1 MTTTE
6 RRDTGRN
13 GHRRVSPRATIRPPV
28 VVRARNPL
36 TREGLAGRVD
46 ATGDVALSEHLRGLW
61 DLGAEESRMLADHHR
76 RLAALWTPPVTDPD
90 ADDPA
95 DLVELQVACSLRTTR
110 GHASALV
117 RDAHR
122 AVADFP
128 LAFARLAAGQMPAE
142 WFTRMLRRSTDLD
155 ESACARL
162 DAMVSRWDT
171 GITAERFRR
180 ELSRAIAWVAAEQIE
195 PGCVPERLRRVE
207 TFAREDGTATLAV
220 TGPVPEIFSLSTR
233 LDAGAR
239 AVQTQQRRALEAGSP
254 IPFDDGTVAETGHP
268 LPLAELRYALLVRST
283 HDTGGIEV
291 PAQRYRLNVLVP
303 ALTLLG
309 ESDAPGVIEGIA
321 PIPAPMARDLAGHVD
336 VWYRVLTDPTTGAFL
351 PLAPQ
356 RYRPTPAMLEHLR
369 LRGVQCAV
377 PGCTG
382 LVTWASEA
390 DHIEEYDH
398 RHPERGGRTEVE
410 NLHHLCW
417 KHHGLKTAGVIDPV
431 RIPGAID
438 VRDPGEGGVVHNE
451 GRGGERSGEDSG
463 LPIMPMTASAPDSSA
478 LPSPPAELPPASA
491 AGTPDP
497 GDPQPPPPRTSVPDT
512 YPHTDPHTDPDTAL
526 DTDELPPP
534 HTVVQP
540 GRTRWHLGAE
550 ATVTVSD
557 DTDLTT
563 PAMARAFFRAWARR
577 RRGSG
582 KPPVESAESGATGRS
597 GEPPAATADHPPAA
611 FDDPPPF

>member
-6 RRDTGRN
+6 RRDRAPSD
-13 GHRRVSPRATIRPPV
+13 RRGAAPRAGVRPPGP
-28 VVRARNPL
+28 VRARLPL
-36 TREGLAGRVD
+36 TREGLAERVD
-46 ATGDVALSEHLRGLW
+46 AAGDVALSRDLRSLW
-61 DLGAEESRMLADHHR
+61 DLGAEESRLLADRHR
-76 RLAALWTPPVTDPD
+76 RLAALWTPPVTDPES
-90 ADDPA
+90 DDPA

-122 AVADFP
+122 AVTAFP
-128 LAFARLAAGQMPAE
+128 LTLARLSAGQMPAE
-142 WFTRMLRRSTDLD
+142 WFTRLLRRSSDLD

-162 DAMVSRWDT
+162 DGMVSRWDA

-180 ELSRAIAWVAAEQIE
+180 ELARAIAWVAAGQ
-195 PGCVPERLRRVE
+195 PAPACVPDRLRRVE

-220 TGPVPEIFSLSTR
+220 TGPVPEIFFLSTR

-254 IPFDDGTVAETGHP
+254 IPFDDGTVAESGRP
-268 LPLAELRYALLVRST
+268 LTLAALRYALLVHSV

-321 PIPAPMARDLAGHVD
+321 PIPAPLARDLAGQVD
-336 VWYRVLTDPTTGAFL
+336 TWYRVLTDPTTGAFL

-356 RYRPTPAMLEHLR
+356 RYRPTPSMLEHLR
-369 LRGVQCAV
+369 LRGAQCAV

-398 RHPERGGRTEVE
+398 LHPERGGRTEVE
-410 NLHHLCW
+410 NLHDLCW
-417 KHHGLKTAGVIDPV
+417 KHHSLKTAGTIDPV
-431 RIPGAID
+431 RVPGVIE
-438 VRDPGEGGVVHNE
+438 VRDAASGMSGQDEQAEGEHAEREHAE
-451 GRGGERSGEDSG
+451 GEHVGEEPSSPWP
-463 LPIMPMTASAPDSSA
+463 LPP
-478 LPSPPAELPPASA
+478 LPAEP
-491 AGTPDP
+491 
-497 GDPQPPPPRTSVPDT
+497 
-512 YPHTDPHTDPDTAL
+512 
-526 DTDELPPP
+526 PPP
-534 HTVVQP
+534 HTIVHP
-540 GRTRWHLGAE
+540 GRTAWHLGLNATI
-550 ATVTVSD
+550 TVTD

-563 PAMARAFFRAWARR
+563 PAMARAFYRAWARCR
-577 RRGSG
+577 QRDGGGAAPDEKTAAS
-582 KPPVESAESGATGRS
+582 KPASASASETAPESQTPPTSS
-597 GEPPAATADHPPAA
+597 DPPAPPFT
-611 FDDPPPF
+611 FDDPPPY